1 MKIKKFITILLFPIF
16 SFAQVNSEFIHHL
29 VTKKLHQEHYQ
40 YLNKLNKTI
49 PTNDTLELEWIKW
62 ALFYKDYT
70 QFESLYFS
78 YQNNLLI
85 KLDTC
90 VLLNASALV
99 LKQKPIQINKWF
111 SQSDIDQSSTKINQI
126 FTLYNLSEN
135 IQNYNASEFHFI
147 SENLNYYFTEY
158 QKYYTKKPM
167 VAALL
172 STVIPGSGKLYN
184 GRKKGFFPSFLMNTI
199 LGTFAYEAI
208 NKNGFN
214 NAYSIFSLGIFSA
227 FYFSNIYG
235 SYHETKVIK
244 QEKKEELLY
253 NVSNHYFTPCL
264 YK

>member
-1 MKIKKFITILLFPIF
+1 MKIKKFIIFLLFPIF
-16 SFAQVNSEFIHHL
+16 SFAQVKTEFIHHL
-29 VTKKLHQEHYQ
+29 VSKKLHQEHYL
-40 YLNKLNKTI
+40 YLNQLKQI
-49 PTNDTLELEWIKW
+49 YPTNDTLELEWLKW
-62 ALFYKDYT
+62 ALFYNNYN

-78 YQNNLLI
+78 YQNNTLI
-85 KLDTC
+85 KNDTC
-90 VLLNASALV
+90 VLLNASVLA

-111 SQSDIDQSSTKINQI
+111 AQSEISNNSIKINQL
-126 FTLYNLSEN
+126 FTIYNLTEN
-135 IQNYNASEFHFI
+135 IQNYKPNEYNFI
-147 SENLNYYFTEY
+147 SENINYYFAEY

-167 VAALL
+167 VAAIL
-172 STVIPGSGKLYN
+172 STVIPGAGKLYN

-208 NKNGFN
+208 DKNGIN

-244 QEKKEELLY
+244 QEKKEELIY
-253 NVSNHYFTPCL
+253 NVSNHYYTPCL

>member
-1 MKIKKFITILLFPIF
+1 MKIKKIIILLIFPAF
-16 SFAQVNSEFIHHL
+16 SFAQVNTEFIHHL
-29 VTKKLHQEHYQ
+29 VSKKLHQEHYI
-40 YLNKLNKTI
+40 YLNKLNQTI
-49 PTNDTLELEWIKW
+49 PLNDTVQLEWLKW
-62 ALFYKDYT
+62 AIFYKDYN

-78 YQNNLLI
+78 YQNNSLI
-85 KLDTC
+85 KKDSCL
-90 VLLNASALV
+90 LLNASILA
-99 LKQKPIQINKWF
+99 LKQKPLQINKWF
-111 SQSDIDQSSTKINQI
+111 AQTEISNNSTKINQL

-135 IQNYNASEFHFI
+135 IQNYKPSEHHFI
-147 SENLNYYFTEY
+147 SENLHYYFNEY

-167 VAALL
+167 VAAML

-208 NKNGFN
+208 DKNGIN
-214 NAYSIFSLGIFSA
+214 NAYSIFSLGIFSV

-253 NVSNHYFTPCL
+253 NVSNHYYTPCL